1 MEKKSHVISCW
12 ATSPRG
18 FSLQISNGNCSLRF
32 WRGDPQPSRIFKSG
46 TISSAN
52 GRWESNWNPIKSRDS
67 LCLQFADALPQEQ
80 MLCQTQVIFAKKKRG
95 LPALPGLQY
104 VTLKAL
110 RAHLQ
115 HDYQRIQMTGTD
127 FPTHPECRRSAR
139 SREKKHSVILCAFGA
154 CGQTH
159 GISQSSVCHILI
171 S

>member
-1 MEKKSHVISCW
+1 MDKRCHLISCW

-46 TISSAN
+46 TISSAD
-52 GRWESNWNPIKSRDS
+52 GRWESNWNPIKSRES

-80 MLCQTQVIFAKKKRG
+80 MLCQTQVIFAKKKGYASPTWLAICHLEG
-95 LPALPGLQY
+95 LESASTAWLS
-104 VTLKAL
+104 
-110 RAHLQ
+110 AHPNDWHWLSA
-115 HDYQRIQMTGTD
+115 
-127 FPTHPECRRSAR
+127 HPQCRRSVR

>member
-32 WRGDPQPSRIFKSG
+32 WRGGPQPSRIFKSG
-46 TISSAN
+46 TISSAD

-95 LPALPGLQY
+95 YASPTWLAICHLEGLESAS
-104 VTLKAL
+104 TAWLS
-110 RAHLQ
+110 AHPNDWHWLSNSSTVPKICKITWKEAQ
-115 HDYQRIQMTGTD
+115 C
-127 FPTHPECRRSAR
+127 HPVRLWGMWTNTWDIP
-139 SREKKHSVILCAFGA
+139 K
-154 CGQTH
+154 
-159 GISQSSVCHILI
+159 
-171 S
+171 